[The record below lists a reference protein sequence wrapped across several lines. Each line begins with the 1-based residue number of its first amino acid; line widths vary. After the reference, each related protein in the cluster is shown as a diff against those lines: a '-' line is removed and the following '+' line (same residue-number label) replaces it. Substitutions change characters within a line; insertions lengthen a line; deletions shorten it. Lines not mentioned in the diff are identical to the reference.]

1 MATTKK
7 KAVRKTASIRRNK
20 QQNTVVVFETKI
32 EAKDTLFPEKLKKV
46 NEILAKIDKKDW

>member
-46 NEILAKIDKKDW
+46 NEILAEIDKKDW